1 MCWLILKK
9 KKKKKK
15 IIIQC
20 VTNHI
25 LISYIPIINGEYD
38 GGCSGVLSGL
48 CPHLYGQSS
57 VFYIC
62 LFAVPPG
69 HIHSLCLWSITSN
82 STCISSDTALLQ
94 LPEYSL
100 VFWRD
105 LWKITTL
112 FKGCY
117 LTSDRSQSS
126 RLSAWQTN
134 GPVDNEKS
142 SERPGAATFES
153 RWVGGDEAEFILCCL
168 TC

>member
-1 MCWLILKK
+1 MNAEC
-9 KKKKKK
+9 
-15 IIIQC
+15 
-20 VTNHI
+20 
-25 LISYIPIINGEYD
+25 D
-38 GGCSGVLSGL
+38 GGCSRVLSGL
-48 CPHLYGQSS
+48 RPHLYGQSS

-82 STCISSDTALLQ
+82 STCISSDTTLLQ

-153 RWVGGDEAEFILCCL
+153 RWVGEARQNSYCVVWRVRRDHGNGCGHKALKRESVGVTDATAWLQVTL
-168 TC
+168 